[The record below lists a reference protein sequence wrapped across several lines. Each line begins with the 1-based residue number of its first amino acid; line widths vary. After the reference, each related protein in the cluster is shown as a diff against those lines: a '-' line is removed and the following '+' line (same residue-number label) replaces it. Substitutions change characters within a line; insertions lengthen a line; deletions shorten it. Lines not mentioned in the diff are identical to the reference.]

1 MNGCSCAKNELSLH
15 TEKTSTHER
24 ATEASTVHTFPFRVV
39 HKNIPPVLLVSTSAS
54 TFDAPALP
62 SMPLAIGFSMNLAS
76 LPVTL
81 TQRPFKRLVLGTLP
95 VWGKPSRSQR
105 TNSTVEP
112 NQQTTNDLHVR
123 IATSLQ
129 ETLPLSRKVHHLL
142 GLNTCALTRNTVKIT
157 VGVVCV
163 WCCDV
168 MVMCMMVTCVVRTY
182 TYSYSYTYTYAHT
195 KTHFHIHTHIYI
207 YQRHVRRTTADSQRD

>member
-39 HKNIPPVLLVSTSAS
+39 HKNIPSVLLVSTSAS

-76 LPVTL
+76 LPVTV

-95 VWGKPSRSQR
+95 VWEAQSVTTNQQHSRTQS
-105 TNSTVEP
+105 TNNERLARQNRYEPPRNIASGNESWSTVWWRKSWL
-112 NQQTTNDLHVR
+112 TAVR
-123 IATSLQ
+123 MECMDRWTVSSAEQREHPTPRGVDR
-129 ETLPLSRKVHHLL
+129 TMHL
-142 GLNTCALTRNTVKIT
+142 
-157 VGVVCV
+157 
-163 WCCDV
+163 
-168 MVMCMMVTCVVRTY
+168 
-182 TYSYSYTYTYAHT
+182 
-195 KTHFHIHTHIYI
+195 
-207 YQRHVRRTTADSQRD
+207 